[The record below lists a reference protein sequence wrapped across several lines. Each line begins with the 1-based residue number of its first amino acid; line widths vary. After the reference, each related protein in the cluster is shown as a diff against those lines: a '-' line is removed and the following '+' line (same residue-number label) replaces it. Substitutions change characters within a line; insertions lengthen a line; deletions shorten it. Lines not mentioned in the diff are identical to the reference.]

1 LPPASLFFC
10 MSQRS
15 IEDGLCCGREKVSV
29 NQPLKKFDGRNLST
43 QLK

>member
-1 LPPASLFFC
+1 
-10 MSQRS
+10 MVHRN
-15 IEDGLCCGREKVSV
+15 IEYDPCCGREKVSV